1 MAKNQNFTKSSLNP
15 NILLNNEH
23 EEKEL
28 KAVDK
33 IAGMEQLD
41 PEVNTLVEYNEKIF
55 SNVCLVPLFDLHI
68 GGEGTKLKRIKMV
81 VDFIKH
87 TANAVCVFGGDLLDN
102 ATLNGA
108 TNAHTSKINPN
119 RALDLAVALFEP
131 IKDKVLCV
139 LAGNHDGESGGRNK
153 DSNMAP
159 AKQFAKRLGVKYAPF
174 NALIKINI
182 PLKNAKYHKKDAI
195 SYNVFATHGSG
206 KCGSKAGTIDIAFK
220 KAMSTCALYGVC
232 PDLILTGHFHS
243 NVDGV
248 KEVKVPKFNEKGEI
262 ISEITKPVRIESTSS
277 MQQENTYAVANGM
290 DLEKANVSAI
300 NICWLKNPYYYEKT
314 SKIEWRF
321 WGQSTKFPILRQND
335 NKYTKIASEYQTKY
349 CESDEV
355 ENNLRENFKDKHIDE
370 IVLELTGN

>member
-1 MAKNQNFTKSSLNP
+1 MTKKQNFTKSSLNP
-15 NILLNNEH
+15 NIMLSNEH

-41 PEVNTLVEYNEKIF
+41 PEVNTLVEYNEKVF
-55 SNVCLVPLFDLHI
+55 SNVCVVPLFDLHI
-68 GGEGTKLKRIKMV
+68 GGEGTKLKRIKKV
-81 VDFIKH
+81 IDFIEH

-119 RALDLAVALFEP
+119 RALDLAVELFEP

-153 DSNMAP
+153 DSNMSQ

-182 PLKNAKYHKKDAI
+182 PQKNAKYHKKDKIA
-195 SYNVFATHGSG
+195 YYVFATHGSG
-206 KCGSKAGTIDIAFK
+206 KCGSKAGTVDLAFK
-220 KAMSTCALYGVC
+220 KAISACAPYGVS

-248 KEVKVPKFNEKGEI
+248 KEVKVPKYNEKGEI
-262 ISEITKPVRIESTSS
+262 ISEITKSIRIESTSS

-290 DLEKANVSAI
+290 DLENANISAI

-314 SKIEWRF
+314 SKTEWQF
-321 WGQSTKFPILRQND
+321 WGQSTKFPILRQKD
-335 NKYTKIASEYQTKY
+335 NKFTRIACEYLEKYGESE
-349 CESDEV
+349 EL
-355 ENNLRENFKDKHIDE
+355 ENKLREQYQSKSINE
-370 IVLELTGN
+370 IALELTEN

>member
-1 MAKNQNFTKSSLNP
+1 MAKNSNFTKSTLNP

-28 KAVDK
+28 KAIDK

-41 PEVNTLVEYNEKIF
+41 PEVSTLVEYNEKIF
-55 SNVCLVPLFDLHI
+55 SNVCIVPLFDLHI

-81 VDFIKH
+81 IDFIQH

-108 TNAHTSKINPN
+108 TNAHTSKLNPN
-119 RALDLAVALFEP
+119 RALDLAVELFEP

-182 PLKNAKYHKKDAI
+182 PLKNAKHHKKDKIA
-195 SYNVFATHGSG
+195 YYVFATHGSG
-206 KCGSKAGTIDIAFK
+206 KTSSKAGTVDLAFN
-220 KAMSTCALYGVC
+220 KAISACASLGVS
-232 PDLILTGHFHS
+232 PDLILSGHFHS

-262 ISEITKPVRIESTSS
+262 VSEITKSIRIESTSS

-290 DLEKANVSAI
+290 DLEKANISAI

-314 SKIEWRF
+314 SKNEWQF

-335 NKYTKIASEYQTKY
+335 NKFTRIASEYQAKY
-349 CESDEV
+349 CETE
-355 ENNLRENFKDKHIDE
+355 ELEKRLREEYKDKNIGE
-370 IVLELTGN
+370 ITLDLTQN